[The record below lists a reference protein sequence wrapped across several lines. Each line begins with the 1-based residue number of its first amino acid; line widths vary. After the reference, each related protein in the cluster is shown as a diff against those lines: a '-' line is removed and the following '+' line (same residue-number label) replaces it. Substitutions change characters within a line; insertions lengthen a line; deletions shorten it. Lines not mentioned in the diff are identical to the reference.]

1 MQTVDFPSDI
11 TILFSNH
18 YLEYE
23 DGTRANATNG
33 VYSHRKAAF
42 FLSFAKT
49 NIPDTFYMD
58 LSRRWK
64 SAW

>member
-1 MQTVDFPSDI
+1 MQPVGFPSDI

-33 VYSHRKAAF
+33 VYSHH
-42 FLSFAKT
+42 
-49 NIPDTFYMD
+49 TFYMD
-58 LSRRWK
+58 LTRGWK
-64 SAW
+64 SAWYEQSRG